1 MNLKQLEY
9 FVAIA
14 EERQITAA
22 ARRQEPAVSSAFAE
36 YGLARIVCGEPER
49 ALKALGEAG
58 YRAKVVK
65 VAAVA
70 VPDHPGGL
78 AELFEA
84 LDELDVNIEYC
95 YCFSHRDGAPSER
108 SRALASRRSRRLTS
122 RQASGA
128 RRAIGLARRI
138 TGPLSL

>member
-9 FVAIA
+9 FVTIA

-22 ARRQEPAVSSAFAE
+22 ARRQVPALSSAFAE
-36 YGLARIVCGEPER
+36 KGLARIVCGEPER

-84 LDELDVNIEYC
+84 LDKLDVNIEYC
-95 YCFSHRDGAPSER
+95 YCFSHRDGAPSGR
-108 SRALASRRSRRLTS
+108 SRALASRRSRRPTS

>member
-22 ARRQEPAVSSAFAE
+22 ARRQVPALSSAFAE
-36 YGLARIVCGEPER
+36 KGLARIVCGEPER

-95 YCFSHRDGAPSER
+95 YCFSHRDGAPSGR
-108 SRALASRRSRRLTS
+108 SRALASRRSRRPTS

>member
-22 ARRQEPAVSSAFAE
+22 ARRQVPALSSAFAE
-36 YGLARIVCGEPER
+36 KGLARIVCGEPEC

-65 VAAVA
+65 VTAVA
-70 VPDHPGGL
+70 VSDHPGGL

-95 YCFSHRDGAPSER
+95 YCFSHRDGAPSGR
-108 SRALASRRSRRLTS
+108 SRALASRRSRRPTS

>member
-1 MNLKQLEY
+1 M
-9 FVAIA
+9 ID
-14 EERQITAA
+14 QITVFLENRKGRVASV
-22 ARRQEPAVSSAFAE
+22 ARTIADAGVNMTALSLADSEE
-36 YGLARIVCGEPER
+36 YGLARIVCSEPER

-70 VPDHPGGL
+70 VPDRPGGL

-95 YCFSHRDGAPSER
+95 YCFSRRDGA
-108 SRALASRRSRRLTS
+108 RRLDARGRWLQGAHAGRPLGKPRARAEQS
-122 RQASGA
+122 AS
-128 RRAIGLARRI
+128 LDE
-138 TGPLSL
+138 

>member
-22 ARRQEPAVSSAFAE
+22 ARRQVPALSSAFAE
-36 YGLARIVCGEPER
+36 KGLARIVCGEPER
-49 ALKALGEAG
+49 ALKTLGEAG
-58 YRAKVVK
+58 YRAKIVK

-70 VPDHPGGL
+70 VPDRPGGL

-95 YCFSHRDGAPSER
+95 YCFSHRDGAPSGR
-108 SRALASRRSRRLTS
+108 SRALASRRSRRPTS

>member
-1 MNLKQLEY
+1 M
-9 FVAIA
+9 
-14 EERQITAA
+14 
-22 ARRQEPAVSSAFAE
+22 E

-84 LDELDVNIEYC
+84 LVELDVNIEYC
-95 YCFSHRDGAPSER
+95 YCFSHRDGAPSGR
-108 SRALASRRSRRLTS
+108 SRVLASRRSRRPTS

>member
-9 FVAIA
+9 FVATA

-22 ARRQEPAVSSAFAE
+22 ARRQVPALSSAFAE
-36 YGLARIVCGEPER
+36 KGLARIVCGEPEC

-84 LDELDVNIEYC
+84 LDELDVNFEYC
-95 YCFSHRDGAPSER
+95 YCFSHRDGAPSGR
-108 SRALASRRSRRLTS
+108 SRALASRRSRRPTS

-138 TGPLSL
+138 TVPLSL